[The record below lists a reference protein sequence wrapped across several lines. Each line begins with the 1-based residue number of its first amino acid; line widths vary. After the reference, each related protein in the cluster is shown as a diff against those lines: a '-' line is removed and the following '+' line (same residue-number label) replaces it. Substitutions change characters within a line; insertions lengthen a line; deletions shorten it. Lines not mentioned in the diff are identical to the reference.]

1 MKGRA
6 KPLYEQI
13 KDSIRAQIIR
23 GDLRSEEL
31 APSEAEIIAQYGVSS
46 ITARRC
52 LNDLESEGYVQRIKG
67 RGTYVRALD
76 ALELQR
82 HVGIFYHELVSLS
95 GYFVSSTFSGIL
107 QELKQSRLEPD
118 LLSWAPIRRSSTPSE
133 ALVDLTRLRRVDAS
147 ILVSP
152 VPEAWLRDIVQIG
165 QPVVSLGFS
174 YNHSQICSVL
184 PDFSEIAQHR
194 TERLKALGHKRI
206 AVFHEHFDEPAE
218 GVVFQKLDW
227 DSHIFDIS
235 RVEIPFMRY
244 DELEN
249 AISRLTR
256 SPEAPTLYYVY
267 GYELALYVRQY
278 LNDRGLDVPN
288 DVSIIVAG
296 NCPGPTRFELE
307 EVPTVKMGQMAVR
320 LLLEGLHAGVPVRKN
335 HSFPVVVREGTTL
348 KRASTA
354 RRVSRRKQ
362 S

>member
-23 GDLRSEEL
+23 GDLRAEEL

-95 GYFVSSTFSGIL
+95 GYFVSSAFSGIL
-107 QELKQSRLEPD
+107 QELKQSKLEPD
-118 LLSWAPIRRSSTPSE
+118 LLSWAPIRRSPTPSE
-133 ALVDLTRLRRVDAS
+133 ALVDLARLRRVDAS

-174 YNHSQICSVL
+174 YRHPQVGSVF
-184 PDFSEIAQHR
+184 PDFSEISRRR
-194 TERLKALGHKRI
+194 TERLQVLGHKRVAI
-206 AVFHEHFDEPAE
+206 FHEHFDEPAE
-218 GVVFQKLDW
+218 GVVSHTPEW
-227 DSHIFDIS
+227 DSNLFDIS

-244 DELEN
+244 DELEK

-256 SPEAPTLYYVY
+256 SPDAPTLYYVY
-267 GYELALYVRQY
+267 GYELALHVRQY
-278 LNDRGLDVPN
+278 LNDGGLDVPN

-296 NCPGPTRFELE
+296 SCPGPTRFELE
-307 EVPTVKMGQMAVR
+307 ELPTVKMGQMAVK
-320 LLLEGLHAGVPVRKN
+320 LLLEGLKAGVPALQS
-335 HSFPVVVREGTTL
+335 HSFPVVAREGTTL
-348 KRASTA
+348 KQASTA
-354 RRVSRRKQ
+354 RRVRKKKL

>member
-23 GDLRSEEL
+23 GELRAEEQ

-95 GYFVSSTFSGIL
+95 GYFVSSAFSGIL
-107 QELKQSRLEPD
+107 QELKQSSLEPD
-118 LLSWAPIRRSSTPSE
+118 LLSWAPIRRSSAPAE
-133 ALVDLTRLRRVDAS
+133 ALVDLARLRRVDAS
-147 ILVSP
+147 ILMSP
-152 VPEAWLRDIVQIG
+152 VPEAWLQDLIKIG
-165 QPVVSLGFS
+165 QPVISLGFS
-174 YNHSQICSVL
+174 YHDLRIGSVL
-184 PDFSEIAQHR
+184 PDFSEITQRR
-194 TERLKALGHKRI
+194 TERLLTLGHKRVAI
-206 AVFHEHFDEPAE
+206 FHEHFDERAE
-218 GVVFQKLDW
+218 GVVSHIPDW
-227 DSHIFDIS
+227 DANLFDIS

-244 DELEN
+244 DELGK

-256 SPEAPTLYYVY
+256 ASNAPTLYYVY
-267 GYELALYVRQY
+267 GYELALHVRQY
-278 LNDRGLDVPN
+278 LNDGGLNVPG

-296 NCPGPTRFELE
+296 NCPGPTRFQLE
-307 EVPTVKMGQMAVR
+307 EMPTVKMGQVAAK
-320 LLLEGLHAGVPVRKN
+320 LLLEGLKN
-335 HSFPVVVREGTTL
+335 GALARQRCSFPMVEREGTTL
-348 KRASTA
+348 KQAPTA
-354 RRVSRRKQ
+354 RRAGKRKK